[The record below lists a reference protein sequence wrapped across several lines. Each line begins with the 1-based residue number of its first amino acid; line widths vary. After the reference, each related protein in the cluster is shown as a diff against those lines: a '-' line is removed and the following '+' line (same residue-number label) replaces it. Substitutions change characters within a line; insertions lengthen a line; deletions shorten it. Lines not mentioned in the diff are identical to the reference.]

1 MLHQKSNFTYKKPSG
16 YPYSWNRN
24 LMKHGP
30 LPRRVT
36 EFMLS
41 IMSLSGI
48 HWQISPACK
57 ITKLSQQLPSSCMSK
72 SPIHGKIC
80 INCALS
86 PPAGLVPSSSFSC
99 MFWHKNVNLSF
110 PILQMNM
117 YISIYFPL
125 NSYRIRRMSEKCDA
139 SRVPTRDCTP
149 LRHLKRLSLS
159 LIRFS
164 SHLPLIWMD
173 VFGVCLVW
181 TLRGELHA
189 IE

>member
-1 MLHQKSNFTYKKPSG
+1 
-16 YPYSWNRN
+16 
-24 LMKHGP
+24 MKHRP
-30 LPRRVT
+30 LPLRVT

-72 SPIHGKIC
+72 SPIHGKIY

-99 MFWHKNVNLSF
+99 MFWHKNVNVSF

-139 SRVPTRDCTP
+139 SRVPTRDCT
-149 LRHLKRLSLS
+149 LLCYLKRPSSS

-164 SHLPLIWMD
+164 SHLPLIQMD
-173 VFGVCLVW
+173 VFGVLVGW
-181 TLRGELHA
+181 TLRRKCKSHTE
-189 IE
+189 